1 MKMPD
6 QLSKGL
12 YNIDDKKKSDALVN
26 LIGSALTDLKDKIET
41 MMTETKK
48 SSEVLD
54 KIVDIVEKILEF
66 NR

>member
-1 MKMPD
+1 MPD

-26 LIGSALTDLKDKIET
+26 LIRSALIDLKDKIET

>member
-1 MKMPD
+1 MPD
-6 QLSKGL
+6 QLSKSL

-26 LIGSALTDLKDKIET
+26 LIRSALIDLKDKIET

>member
-1 MKMPD
+1 MPD
-6 QLSKGL
+6 QLWKGL

-26 LIGSALTDLKDKIET
+26 LIRSALIDLKDKIET

>member
-1 MKMPD
+1 M
-6 QLSKGL
+6 SKAL
-12 YNIDDKKKSDALVN
+12 YNIDDEKKSNALVN
-26 LIGSALTDLKDKIET
+26 LIRSALIDLKDKIET

-48 SSEVLD
+48 SSEVPD

>member
-1 MKMPD
+1 MPD

-26 LIGSALTDLKDKIET
+26 LIRSALTNLKDKIET

>member
-1 MKMPD
+1 MPD
-6 QLSKGL
+6 QLSKSL
-12 YNIDDKKKSDALVN
+12 YNIDDKKKSNALVN
-26 LIGSALTDLKDKIET
+26 LIRSALIDLKDKIET

>member
-1 MKMPD
+1 MPD

-12 YNIDDKKKSDALVN
+12 YNIDDEKKSDALVN
-26 LIGSALTDLKDKIET
+26 LIRSALIDLKDKIET

-48 SSEVLD
+48 KNEVLD

>member
-1 MKMPD
+1 MPD
-6 QLSKGL
+6 QLWKGL

-26 LIGSALTDLKDKIET
+26 LIRSALTDLKDKIKT

>member
-1 MKMPD
+1 M
-6 QLSKGL
+6 SKAL
-12 YNIDDKKKSDALVN
+12 YNIDDKKKSNALVN
-26 LIGSALTDLKDKIET
+26 LIRSALIDLKDKIET

-48 SSEVLD
+48 SSEVPD

>member
-1 MKMPD
+1 MPD
-6 QLSKGL
+6 QLSKSL

-26 LIGSALTDLKDKIET
+26 LIRSALIDLKDKIET

-48 SSEVLD
+48 SSKVPD

>member
-1 MKMPD
+1 MPD

-26 LIGSALTDLKDKIET
+26 LIRSALTDLKDKIET
-41 MMTETKK
+41 MMSETKK

>member
-1 MKMPD
+1 M
-6 QLSKGL
+6 SKAL
-12 YNIDDKKKSDALVN
+12 YNIDDKKKSNALVN
-26 LIGSALTDLKDKIET
+26 LIRSALIDLKDKIET

-48 SSEVLD
+48 SSKVPD

>member
-1 MKMPD
+1 MPD
-6 QLSKGL
+6 QLWKGL

-26 LIGSALTDLKDKIET
+26 LIRSALTDLKDKIET

>member
-1 MKMPD
+1 MPD

-26 LIGSALTDLKDKIET
+26 LIRSALIDLKDKIET

-54 KIVDIVEKILEF
+54 KIVEIVEKILEF

>member
-1 MKMPD
+1 MPD

-26 LIGSALTDLKDKIET
+26 LIRSALTDLKDKIET

>member
-1 MKMPD
+1 MPD

-12 YNIDDKKKSDALVN
+12 YNIDDEKKSDALVN
-26 LIGSALTDLKDKIET
+26 LIRSALTDLKDKIET

>member
-1 MKMPD
+1 M
-6 QLSKGL
+6 SKAL
-12 YNIDDKKKSDALVN
+12 YNIDDKKKSNDLVN
-26 LIGSALTDLKDKIET
+26 LIRSALIDLKDKIET

-48 SSEVLD
+48 SSEVPD

>member
-1 MKMPD
+1 M
-6 QLSKGL
+6 SKAL
-12 YNIDDKKKSDALVN
+12 YNIDDKKKSNALVN
-26 LIGSALTDLKDKIET
+26 LIRSALIDLKDKIET

>member
-1 MKMPD
+1 M
-6 QLSKGL
+6 SKAL
-12 YNIDDKKKSDALVN
+12 HNIDDKKKSNALVN
-26 LIGSALTDLKDKIET
+26 LIRSALIDLKDKIET

-48 SSEVLD
+48 SSKVPD

>member
-1 MKMPD
+1 MPD

-12 YNIDDKKKSDALVN
+12 YNIDDKKKSDALLN
-26 LIGSALTDLKDKIET
+26 LIRSALTDLKDKIET

>member
-1 MKMPD
+1 MPD

-26 LIGSALTDLKDKIET
+26 LIRSALTDLKDKIET
-41 MMTETKK
+41 MMSETKK
-48 SSEVLD
+48 SSEVPD

>member
-1 MKMPD
+1 M
-6 QLSKGL
+6 SKAL
-12 YNIDDKKKSDALVN
+12 YNIDDKKKSNALVN
-26 LIGSALTDLKDKIET
+26 LIRSALTDLKDKIET

-48 SSEVLD
+48 SSEVPD

>member
-1 MKMPD
+1 MTD

-26 LIGSALTDLKDKIET
+26 LIRSALIDLKDKIET